1 MNLEYGFFWPST
13 KALGPGNRFSIWT
26 QGCPR
31 RCFKCSSPE
40 LQPSGEG
47 ILEDVDVIADRIIQ
61 TKEIDGITV
70 SGGEP
75 MMQAEA
81 LTNLL
86 AAVSLKRPELT
97 VIIFT
102 GFQIEDLQSEHHR
115 ALLRYVDVLIDG
127 EYKDSLN
134 DNLGLRGSSNQRV
147 HFLSTRLLNYRKQL
161 ETGRRIREMHV
172 LNQQELLTIGIADR
186 VEGRKQQY

>member
-1 MNLEYGFFWPST
+1 M
-13 KALGPGNRFSIWT
+13 
-26 QGCPR
+26 
-31 RCFKCSSPE
+31 
-40 LQPSGEG
+40 QPSGEG
-47 ILEDVDVIADRIIQ
+47 KLEDVGVMADRIIR
-61 TKEIDGITV
+61 TKGIDGITV

-86 AAVSLKRPELT
+86 AEVSLKRPELT

-147 HFLSTRLLNYRKQL
+147 HFLSSRLLNDRKQL
-161 ETGRRIREMHV
+161 ETGKRIREMHV

-186 VEGRKQQY
+186 VEERKQQY